1 MRVVRHIRT
10 GRIGSRFFSTDS
22 SRLRLSLLEDLAL
35 LAPFAD
41 RSVRA
46 TQSQRPRARAPAPLG
61 PAICDVLTC
70 EHLILQQTARRMEHA
85 PRIRIG
91 TAGWSYKDWDG
102 ILYPPEVTRK
112 KVHPVEFLARFFDVI
127 EINTS
132 FYGHIR
138 PELGRLW
145 SRKAAAVNPNFLFTA
160 KLHRSFTHSPLAVM
174 EPTSAAS
181 IRPNDRDEQLAREGL
196 ESLASEGKL
205 GALLIQFPV
214 SFKNTSL
221 NREYL
226 EQLLRQFIE
235 YPRVVEVRHES
246 WDNPETIAE
255 FMRHNVGFCNID
267 QPLLGRSLAPTEHVT
282 SGVGYVR
289 LHGRNYEHWFES
301 GFDSDNRNR
310 DDRYNYLYKP
320 AELEK
325 WKEKIEIIAHKAEST
340 FVIANNHFQAKAAV
354 NALELRHL
362 LDGKKVRAPETLVK
376 HYPELKEMVK
386 MEDTSGEYS
395 LLG

>member
-1 MRVVRHIRT
+1 
-10 GRIGSRFFSTDS
+10 
-22 SRLRLSLLEDLAL
+22 
-35 LAPFAD
+35 
-41 RSVRA
+41 
-46 TQSQRPRARAPAPLG
+46 
-61 PAICDVLTC
+61 
-70 EHLILQQTARRMEHA
+70 MEPS

-112 KVHPVEFLARFFDVI
+112 KIHALEFLARFFDVV

-138 PELGRLW
+138 PELGRFW
-145 SRKAAAVNPNFLFTA
+145 SRKVAAVNPNFVFTA

-181 IRPNDRDEQLAREGL
+181 IRPNDEDEKLAREGL
-196 ESLASEGKL
+196 DSLASEGKL

-214 SFKNTSL
+214 SFKNTGL

-246 WDNPETIAE
+246 WNNPETIAE
-255 FMRHNVGFCNID
+255 FMRQNAGFCNID
-267 QPLLGRSLAPTEHVT
+267 QPLLGKSLAPTEHVT

-289 LHGRNYEHWFES
+289 LHGRNYDQWF
-301 GFDSDNRNR
+301 DNDNR

-325 WKEKIEIIAHKAEST
+325 WRQKVEIIAQKAET
-340 FVIANNHFQAKAAV
+340 TYVIANNHFQAKAAV
-354 NALELRHL
+354 NALELKHL
-362 LDGKKVRAPETLVK
+362 LGGRKVAAPETLVK
-376 HYPELKEMVK
+376 SYPELKEISDV
-386 MEDTSGEYS
+386 EHEGGNYS
-395 LLG
+395 LLA

>member
-1 MRVVRHIRT
+1 MC
-10 GRIGSRFFSTDS
+10 F
-22 SRLRLSLLEDLAL
+22 ELAL
-35 LAPFAD
+35 DRIHAESTESLTHRQISSQHAD

-46 TQSQRPRARAPAPLG
+46 TRGLCYSASIQSA
-61 PAICDVLTC
+61 
-70 EHLILQQTARRMEHA
+70 HMEHA

-91 TAGWSYKDWDG
+91 PAGWSYKDWDG

-145 SRKAAAVNPNFLFTA
+145 SRKVAAVNPNFLFTA

-181 IRPNDRDEQLAREGL
+181 IRPNDQDERLAREGL
-196 ESLASEGKL
+196 ASLAAEGKL

-255 FMRHNVGFCNID
+255 FMRHNVGF
-267 QPLLGRSLAPTEHVT
+267 
-282 SGVGYVR
+282 VR
-289 LHGRNYEHWFES
+289 LHGRNYEQW
-301 GFDSDNRNR
+301 FDSDDRN
-310 DDRYNYLYKP
+310 DRYNYLYKP

-325 WKEKIEIIAHKAEST
+325 WKEKVESIARRAEST
-340 FVIANNHFQAKAAV
+340 YVIANNHFEAKAAV

-362 LDGKKVRAPETLVK
+362 LEGKKVRAPGTLLK
-376 HYPELKEMVK
+376 HYPELKEMVET
-386 MEDTSGEYS
+386 EDATGNYS

>member
-1 MRVVRHIRT
+1 
-10 GRIGSRFFSTDS
+10 
-22 SRLRLSLLEDLAL
+22 
-35 LAPFAD
+35 
-41 RSVRA
+41 
-46 TQSQRPRARAPAPLG
+46 
-61 PAICDVLTC
+61 
-70 EHLILQQTARRMEHA
+70 MEIA
-85 PRIRIG
+85 SRIRIG

-112 KVHPVEFLARFFDVI
+112 KIHPVEFMARFFDVI

-138 PELGRLW
+138 PELGRFW
-145 SRKAAAVNPNFLFTA
+145 ARKAAAVNPEFLFTA
-160 KLHRSFTHSPLAVM
+160 KLHRSFTHSPLAVT

-181 IRPNDRDEQLAREGL
+181 IRPNDEDERLAERGRRVADVERARDLLVGGELPQAERLAREGL

-255 FMRHNVGFCNID
+255 FMRQNVGFCNID
-267 QPLLGRSLAPTEHVT
+267 QPQLGHALAPTEYVT
-282 SGVGYVR
+282 SSIGYVR
-289 LHGRNYEHWFES
+289 LHGRNYEQW
-301 GFDSDNRNR
+301 FDSDNR

-320 AELEK
+320 QELQK
-325 WKEKIEIIAHKAEST
+325 WKEKIEAISQRAGST
-340 FVIANNHFQAKAAV
+340 YVIANNHFQAKAAV

-362 LDGKKVRAPETLVK
+362 LYGKKVLAPESLVR
-376 HYPELKEMVK
+376 HYPELREMV
-386 MEDTSGEYS
+386 EIEGDGGNYS
-395 LLG
+395 LLGD

>member
-1 MRVVRHIRT
+1 M
-10 GRIGSRFFSTDS
+10 FS
-22 SRLRLSLLEDLAL
+22 
-35 LAPFAD
+35 AP
-41 RSVRA
+41 
-46 TQSQRPRARAPAPLG
+46 Q
-61 PAICDVLTC
+61 
-70 EHLILQQTARRMEHA
+70 
-85 PRIRIG
+85 IRIG

-102 ILYPPEVTRK
+102 IFYPPEVTRK
-112 KVHPVEFLARFFDVI
+112 KIHPLEFMAHLFDVI

-138 PELGRLW
+138 PEIGRLW
-145 SRKAAAVNPNFLFTA
+145 CRKAKAVNSNFIFTA

-181 IRPNDRDEQLAREGL
+181 IRPNDEDERLAREGL
-196 ESLASEGKL
+196 ESLAAEGML

-235 YPRVVEVRHES
+235 YPRIVEVRHES
-246 WDNPETIAE
+246 WNQAETLE
-255 FMRHNVGFCNID
+255 HFLHHNVGFCNID
-267 QPLLGRSLAPTEHVT
+267 QPRLGQSLGPTEHVT
-282 SGVGYVR
+282 STLGYVR
-289 LHGRNYEHWFES
+289 LHGRNYEQWFDT
-301 GFDSDNRNR
+301 DSR

-325 WKEKIEIIAHKAEST
+325 WKQKIEIIAQKAKST
-340 FVIANNHFQAKAAV
+340 FVIANNHYQAKAPV

-362 LDGKKVRAPETLVK
+362 LEGRKVRAPETLVR
-376 HYPELKEMVK
+376 HYPELKPISET
-386 MEDTSGEYS
+386 EDATGNYS
-395 LLG
+395 LPA

>member
-1 MRVVRHIRT
+1 M
-10 GRIGSRFFSTDS
+10 
-22 SRLRLSLLEDLAL
+22 LA
-35 LAPFAD
+35 AFAV

-46 TQSQRPRARAPAPLG
+46 TRTCLKALWYPANIW
-61 PAICDVLTC
+61 PA
-70 EHLILQQTARRMEHA
+70 RMEPA

-112 KVHPVEFLARFFDVI
+112 KIHPVEFLARFFDVI

-181 IRPNDRDEQLAREGL
+181 IRPNDKDERLAREGL
-196 ESLASEGKL
+196 DSLAAEGKL

-214 SFKNTSL
+214 SFKNTNL

-226 EQLLRQFIE
+226 ELLLRQFIE

-246 WDNPETIAE
+246 WNQPETIAA

-282 SGVGYVR
+282 SGIGYVR
-289 LHGRNYEHWFES
+289 LHGRNYEHWFEGGS
-301 GFDSDNRNR
+301 DSDDRNR

-320 AELEK
+320 AELAK
-325 WKEKIEIIAHKAEST
+325 WKEKIDGIARRAEST
-340 FVIANNHFQAKAAV
+340 YVIANNHFQAKAAV

-362 LDGKKVRAPETLVK
+362 LDGKKVRGPETLVK
-376 HYPELKEMVK
+376 HYPELKAMVET
-386 MEDTSGEYS
+386 EDAAGNYS

>member
-1 MRVVRHIRT
+1 
-10 GRIGSRFFSTDS
+10 
-22 SRLRLSLLEDLAL
+22 
-35 LAPFAD
+35 
-41 RSVRA
+41 
-46 TQSQRPRARAPAPLG
+46 
-61 PAICDVLTC
+61 
-70 EHLILQQTARRMEHA
+70 MEHA
-85 PRIRIG
+85 QRIRIG

-181 IRPNDRDEQLAREGL
+181 IRPNDQDERLAREGL
-196 ESLASEGKL
+196 DSLAAEGKL

-267 QPLLGRSLAPTEHVT
+267 QPLLGRSLGPTQHVT

-289 LHGRNYEHWFES
+289 LHGRNYEQW
-301 GFDSDNRNR
+301 FDSENRN
-310 DDRYNYLYKP
+310 DRYNYLYKP

-325 WKEKIEIIAHKAEST
+325 WKEKVEIIAQKAEST

-376 HYPELKEMVK
+376 QYPELKEMVEI
-386 MEDTSGEYS
+386 EDASGDYP
-395 LLG
+395 LLA

>member
-1 MRVVRHIRT
+1 MQTIRPGPTGSPFFFTDTSHTLAARGQECPRHTSLPCKLCANLRAP
-10 GRIGSRFFSTDS
+10 SFST
-22 SRLRLSLLEDLAL
+22 
-35 LAPFAD
+35 
-41 RSVRA
+41 
-46 TQSQRPRARAPAPLG
+46 PA
-61 PAICDVLTC
+61 
-70 EHLILQQTARRMEHA
+70 RMEPV

-112 KVHPVEFLARFFDVI
+112 KIHPVEFLARFFDVI

-145 SRKAAAVNPNFLFTA
+145 SRKAAAVNPDFLFTA

-181 IRPNDRDEQLAREGL
+181 IRPNDQDERLAREGL
-196 ESLASEGKL
+196 DSLAAEGKL

-246 WDNPETIAE
+246 WNNPETLAE
-255 FMRHNVGFCNID
+255 FMRGNVGFCNID

-289 LHGRNYEHWFES
+289 LHGRNYENW
-301 GFDSDNRNR
+301 FDSDNR

-320 AELEK
+320 VELEK
-325 WKEKIEIIAHKAEST
+325 WKGKIESIAQRAESSY
-340 FVIANNHFQAKAAV
+340 VIANNHFQAKAAV
-354 NALELRHL
+354 NAL
-362 LDGKKVRAPETLVK
+362 
-376 HYPELKEMVK
+376 
-386 MEDTSGEYS
+386 
-395 LLG
+395 

>member
-1 MRVVRHIRT
+1 
-10 GRIGSRFFSTDS
+10 
-22 SRLRLSLLEDLAL
+22 
-35 LAPFAD
+35 
-41 RSVRA
+41 
-46 TQSQRPRARAPAPLG
+46 
-61 PAICDVLTC
+61 
-70 EHLILQQTARRMEHA
+70 MEGA

-112 KVHPVEFLARFFDVI
+112 KIHPVEFLARFFDVI

-138 PELGRLW
+138 PELGRFW
-145 SRKAAAVNPNFLFTA
+145 SRKAAAVNPDFLFTA

-181 IRPNDRDEQLAREGL
+181 IRPNDKDERLAREGL
-196 ESLASEGKL
+196 DSLAAEGKL

-226 EQLLRQFIE
+226 ELLLRQFIE

-246 WDNPETIAE
+246 WNQPETIAG
-255 FMRHNVGFCNID
+255 FMSHNVGFCNID

-301 GFDSDNRNR
+301 GVEGGNRN
-310 DDRYNYLYKP
+310 DRYNYLYKP

-325 WKEKIEIIAHKAEST
+325 WKEKIVTISGKAEST

-354 NALELRHL
+354 NALELRSL
-362 LDGKKVRAPETLVK
+362 LEGRKVRAPQTLVQ
-376 HYPELKEMVK
+376 HYPELKQKVET
-386 MEDTSGEYS
+386 EDASGNYS